1 MTNSKGA
8 SSVHLEERLKFLKLD
23 AQAQARLRALA
34 PQVQSSVAPALEE
47 FYQIIAKMPDLHRHF
62 ESEPHRQKARTSQQ
76 QHWARIVSA
85 EFGDDYALAVRRIGA
100 VHARIGLEPRWYI
113 GGYGLVLDHIVRDLV
128 TDRRTLTASA
138 RGQLAADLSTVMR
151 AALLD
156 IDLSIS
162 TYLEQIEGRRREAE
176 DTQHRAFELLSGALG
191 RLAEGDM
198 TIRLEPV
205 LSERTRFNETVNS
218 LDEMLGSVR
227 QSAQLISTGTR
238 RISDASND
246 MARRTEQ
253 QAASLEQTAAA
264 LNEMTASVRES
275 AARSRA
281 AEEMAGRA
289 RQVATQGS
297 QVMDQTRAAMAEVS
311 ASASEMG
318 QIIGV
323 ISEIAFQTSLL
334 ALNAG
339 VEAARAGEA
348 GRGFAVVAA
357 EVRALAQ
364 RSADAVRTIREL
376 IDRSVEQTAHGVRL
390 VTETDT
396 TLARIVA
403 VFQDIETIVTEM
415 SATAQRQA
423 LSITE
428 INSAVSYLDEV
439 TQKNAAMVEEA
450 TSTSALLNT
459 EAQALTTL
467 VSRFTVTSDAA
478 SAPRW
483 RKAI

>member
-1 MTNSKGA
+1 
-8 SSVHLEERLKFLKLD
+8 
-23 AQAQARLRALA
+23 
-34 PQVQSSVAPALEE
+34 
-47 FYQIIAKMPDLHRHF
+47 
-62 ESEPHRQKARTSQQ
+62 
-76 QHWARIVSA
+76 
-85 EFGDDYALAVRRIGA
+85 
-100 VHARIGLEPRWYI
+100 
-113 GGYGLVLDHIVRDLV
+113 
-128 TDRRTLTASA
+128 
-138 RGQLAADLSTVMR
+138 
-151 AALLD
+151 
-156 IDLSIS
+156 
-162 TYLEQIEGRRREAE
+162 
-176 DTQHRAFELLSGALG
+176 
-191 RLAEGDM
+191 
-198 TIRLEPV
+198 
-205 LSERTRFNETVNS
+205 
-218 LDEMLGSVR
+218 
-227 QSAQLISTGTR
+227 
-238 RISDASND
+238 
-246 MARRTEQ
+246 
-253 QAASLEQTAAA
+253 
-264 LNEMTASVRES
+264 
-275 AARSRA
+275 
-281 AEEMAGRA
+281 
-289 RQVATQGS
+289 
-297 QVMDQTRAAMAEVS
+297 
-311 ASASEMG
+311 
-318 QIIGV
+318 
-323 ISEIAFQTSLL
+323 
-334 ALNAG
+334 
-339 VEAARAGEA
+339 GEA

-450 TSTSALLNT
+450 SSTSALLNT